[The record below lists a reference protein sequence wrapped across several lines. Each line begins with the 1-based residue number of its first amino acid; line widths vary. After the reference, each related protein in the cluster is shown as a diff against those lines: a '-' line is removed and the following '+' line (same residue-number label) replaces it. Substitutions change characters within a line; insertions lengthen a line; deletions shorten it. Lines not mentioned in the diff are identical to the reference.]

1 MSMFRIE
8 PSPWRRGLTAFSTS
22 MNNIRTRR
30 KLVLSYLLV
39 VFLPVL
45 VVGQLLT
52 NTLREQSVNHAVE
65 QAANNLKKIERQV
78 EETLQIH
85 EGVSNTIF
93 FDKKLKEIV
102 SREYASESEVF
113 QAYRSYDSFTTYL
126 ELYKSIA
133 GIRMYVNNE
142 TLLENWSIF
151 RTDAQTASASWF
163 QNGLESRG
171 KIVWDYV
178 PDPTR
183 SNAKHLSLVRQVY
196 NLDMSYIGML
206 VISVNPGVLNAI
218 LEQEPF
224 ETLIYTDR
232 GEIVASNDKAWIGKP
247 LQQFLQLEGELPR
260 EADGVRSIRFRDE
273 PAKLLVE
280 SIEFAASADRL
291 HIVSVIP
298 ETSIVRDARQVSL
311 IAYTIVGAS
320 LLASCALILFFSA
333 AISKRISVLSH
344 DMRRVARG
352 DLQHYSLVK
361 GNDEIGQLS
370 RHFNHMVANI
380 GDLMR
385 QVREVAE
392 SRHELEMKQ
401 KEIRFKML
409 ANQVDPHFLFNALET
424 VRMKAH
430 CNGEGEIADIVKSIG
445 ALLRNNLEAGQGAVP
460 FASEIELT
468 RMYLEIQHFRFGSKL
483 AYSLP
488 NTNEVQDITI
498 LPLLLQPI
506 VENAIVHGIERK
518 IGSGFVDVS
527 LDFEPGKLL
536 VVIKDNGVGI
546 EAGKLHDL
554 VASLDDQED
563 DTGKRIG
570 LRNVHQRMK
579 LFYGQEYGLRLT
591 SREGEGTTVIM
602 TLPRGEQ
609 KHV

>member
-1 MSMFRIE
+1 MFRIE